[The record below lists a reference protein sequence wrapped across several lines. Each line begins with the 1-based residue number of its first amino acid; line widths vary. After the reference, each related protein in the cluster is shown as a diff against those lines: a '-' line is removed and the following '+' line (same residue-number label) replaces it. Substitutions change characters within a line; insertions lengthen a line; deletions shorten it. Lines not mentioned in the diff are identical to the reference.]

1 MKHPLRENL
10 EVFSDGPTS
19 HIRCSKCSFSLAT
32 ADGDWRKASKRK
44 LWPPTKAG
52 PLMAEL
58 SGQYLMEQ
66 LYCPSCSALFD
77 TSIVEG
83 LAFGARVF
91 FRPVLI

>member
-10 EVFSDGPTS
+10 EVYSEGDRA
-19 HIRCSKCSFSLAT
+19 HIRCGKCSFALAG

-52 PLMAEL
+52 PLLSEL

-66 LYCPSCSALFD
+66 LYCPSCGALFD
-77 TSIVEG
+77 SSIVEAADAAAG
-83 LAFGARVF
+83 KS
-91 FRPVLI
+91 